1 MIGFLAG
8 AGAEIFGAGPI
19 LGQLAACPQPPLAI
33 MALITAGS
41 IIPLYKGTA
50 GDYLASLK
58 ETYGLPDGVFTPA
71 MELLHARAAMVGIAS
86 LVRRCLAACRRRF
99 TAAPSP
105 SAARWR

>member
-86 LVRRCLAACRRRF
+86 LISIELLKG
-99 TAAPSP
+99 
-105 SAARWR
+105 SALL